1 MKNLTVGQ
9 LRKACSAN
17 PYILVRFYDGDLM
30 GVNSKIASIID
41 KKRKYED
48 NQPTQFIGVIPCD
61 FNTYITYKYP
71 YMSPYYSG

>member
-61 FNTYITYKYP
+61 FNTYITFP
-71 YMSPYYSG
+71 LCAGGV